1 MVGKIT
7 SDKLLSAS
15 HIATLMGES
24 PFKTRNELLKEKLYH
39 NYKGYDQPP
48 ETPENELMQWGNRLE
63 PIILQESAK
72 LLGCKV
78 NTEIT
83 EVYSYGKD
91 FLQCSLDG
99 VLNDD

>member
-1 MVGKIT
+1 
-7 SDKLLSAS
+7 
-15 HIATLMGES
+15 
-24 PFKTRNELLKEKLYH
+24 
-39 NYKGYDQPP
+39 
-48 ETPENELMQWGNRLE
+48 MQWGNRLE